1 MLELDRKQTENR
13 SDGLG
18 LVILDHTQVQLLCS
32 NLLKNHTKE
41 GNTPGFDSHGINM
54 SEANWPIISILYEF

>member
-1 MLELDRKQTENR
+1 MLKLDRKQTENR

-54 SEANWPIISILYEF
+54 SEAN